1 MSTIDRGK
9 AKAHGQE
16 AVRILHSGGY
26 SAADGETTSRADRTV
41 IAMGPTRGLA
51 EFQSALN
58 CTYPRALRIFPSSSS
73 VVGNPNSSEMNY
85 MDTALGKHIIALKR
99 RIEGNLNVGHWEEL
113 GLLTGWSKFISGHSR
128 LLRSL
133 SFGDEDYG
141 GNVLSVL
148 RTIAEHEPEQLEV
161 IESFLD
167 DNFPDHATFVSAK
180 PSERKITFA
189 PSVFQIPEGSIESD
203 LVAVMMPFRREF
215 DGVFAAIKEAC
226 LVVKM
231 RGVRADDIWESST
244 FIQDIFSLIY
254 RAQVVVVDFTGKNP
268 NVMYETGIAHTL
280 GKHVVPITQSI
291 DDIPSDMNHHR
302 ALKYL
307 GNSEGLVG
315 LTSQLAKRLRYVAP
329 SSESGDDSI
338 PF

>member
-1 MSTIDRGK
+1 
-9 AKAHGQE
+9 
-16 AVRILHSGGY
+16 
-26 SAADGETTSRADRTV
+26 
-41 IAMGPTRGLA
+41 
-51 EFQSALN
+51 
-58 CTYPRALRIFPSSSS
+58 
-73 VVGNPNSSEMNY
+73 
-85 MDTALGKHIIALKR
+85 MDTAIGKHIIALKR
-99 RIEGNLNVGHWEEL
+99 RIESNFNSGHWEEL
-113 GLLTGWSKFISGHSR
+113 GLLTGRSELINDHPR

-148 RTIAEHEPEQLEV
+148 RAIVEKDPRQLRV

-167 DNFPDHATFVSAK
+167 DNFPATTTFISAK

-189 PSVFQIPEGSIESD
+189 PSVFQIPDGLIEHD

-226 LVVKM
+226 ETVMM
-231 RGVRADDIWESST
+231 RGLRADDIWENST

-254 RAQVVVVDFTGKNP
+254 RAQIVVVDFTGKNP

-280 GKHVVPITQSI
+280 GKNLVPITQSI
-291 DDIPSDMNHHR
+291 EDIPSDMNHHK

-307 GNSEGLVG
+307 GNAEGLAG
-315 LTSQLAKRLRYVAP
+315 LKTQLAKKLEYLAP
-329 SSESGDDSI
+329 PPATSDDSI

>member
-1 MSTIDRGK
+1 
-9 AKAHGQE
+9 
-16 AVRILHSGGY
+16 
-26 SAADGETTSRADRTV
+26 
-41 IAMGPTRGLA
+41 
-51 EFQSALN
+51 
-58 CTYPRALRIFPSSSS
+58 
-73 VVGNPNSSEMNY
+73 
-85 MDTALGKHIIALKR
+85 MDPAIGKHLIALKR
-99 RIEGNLNVGHWEEL
+99 RIESNFNAGHWEEL
-113 GLLTGWSKFISGHSR
+113 GLLTGLSKVIDGHPR

-148 RTIAEHEPEQLEV
+148 RTIVEKYPKQLTV

-167 DNFPDHATFVSAK
+167 ENFPGDSTFVSAK

-189 PSVFQIPEGSIESD
+189 PSVFQIPDGAIEPD

-215 DGVFAAIKEAC
+215 DGVFAAIKKACEA
-226 LVVKM
+226 VKV

-254 RAQVVVVDFTGKNP
+254 RAQIVVVDFTGKNP

-280 GKHVVPITQSI
+280 GKNVVPITQSI

-307 GNSEGLVG
+307 GNREGLAG
-315 LTSQLAKRLRYVAP
+315 LTTQLAKRLGYVAP
-329 SSESGDDSI
+329 PPATGDDLI